1 LQKQKL
7 GIMKILIVG
16 HACGPG
22 LGSEPANTWNWAWH
36 LSRTNRVWVVAHP
49 EYKDRVDRFLES
61 EPNANIKFIWVT
73 VESPFDRWVPGGG
86 QEKGIRFHYWLWLNR
101 AYEQAAV
108 LHKEVQFDL
117 VHHVSWS
124 TVAISPPFWKLPV
137 RSVWGPVGGGQL
149 FPVALISLLHR
160 KRMKEGLRSLYVH
173 LLRFSPRLRKS
184 LESPGIVLAT
194 NFDTRKLLQRAGAGN
209 VGLFLDCGV
218 NQRINAPT
226 ARSTGECVTLLWA
239 GRIEP
244 IKGLVVALRAL
255 AECNHRQ
262 TRLLVAG
269 CGSDQRRMERLTQS
283 LGLTSRVE
291 FLGRVP
297 HEDMPALFRRS
308 DAFLFTSLRDSFGS
322 VVLEAMAHGLPIVT
336 LNHQGMRAFVPEGAS
351 IKVQVRTSK
360 QIIRD
365 FAVAIEALVSN
376 PAVLRK
382 MSDAACAFANQQ
394 TWTHRAEMMN
404 EIYVDL
410 MSGSDDRAK
419 ELIRGVTARESYE
432 R

>member
-1 LQKQKL
+1 
-7 GIMKILIVG
+7 
-16 HACGPG
+16 
-22 LGSEPANTWNWAWH
+22 
-36 LSRTNRVWVVAHP
+36 
-49 EYKDRVDRFLES
+49 
-61 EPNANIKFIWVT
+61 
-73 VESPFDRWVPGGG
+73 
-86 QEKGIRFHYWLWLNR
+86 
-101 AYEQAAV
+101 
-108 LHKEVQFDL
+108 
-117 VHHVSWS
+117 
-124 TVAISPPFWKLPV
+124 
-137 RSVWGPVGGGQL
+137 
-149 FPVALISLLHR
+149 
-160 KRMKEGLRSLYVH
+160 
-173 LLRFSPRLRKS
+173 
-184 LESPGIVLAT
+184 
-194 NFDTRKLLQRAGAGN
+194 
-209 VGLFLDCGV
+209 
-218 NQRINAPT
+218 
-226 ARSTGECVTLLWA
+226 
-239 GRIEP
+239 
-244 IKGLVVALRAL
+244 
-255 AECNHRQ
+255 
-262 TRLLVAG
+262 
-269 CGSDQRRMERLTQS
+269 MERLTRS

>member
-1 LQKQKL
+1 
-7 GIMKILIVG
+7 MKILIVG

-22 LGSEPANTWNWAWH
+22 LGSEPANTWNWSWH

-49 EYKDRVDRFLES
+49 EYKDRVDRFLEA
-61 EPNANIKFIWVT
+61 EPNANIKFIWIT
-73 VESPFDRWVPGGG
+73 VDSPFDRWVPGGG

-101 AYEQAAV
+101 AYEQAAA

-124 TVAISPPFWKLPV
+124 TIAISPPFWKLPV
-137 RSVWGPVGGGQL
+137 RSVWGPVGGGQF
-149 FPVALISLLHR
+149 FPVALISLLR
-160 KRMKEGLRSLYVH
+160 QKRMKEGVRSLYVH
-173 LLRFSPRLRKS
+173 SLRFSPRLRKS
-184 LESPGIVLAT
+184 LASAGIVLAT
-194 NFDTRKLLQRAGAGN
+194 NFDTRTLLKRAGARN
-209 VGLFLDCGV
+209 VELFLDCGV
-218 NQRINAPT
+218 NERITAPA
-226 ARSTGECVTLLWA
+226 ARSTGEQVTLLWA

-262 TRLLVAG
+262 PRLLVAG
-269 CGSDQRRMERLTQS
+269 CGSDQSKMERLTRS

-291 FLGRVP
+291 FLGRIP
-297 HEDMPALFRRS
+297 HEDMPALFQRC

-336 LNHQGMRAFVPEGAS
+336 LNHQGMRAFVPEDAS
-351 IKVQVRTSK
+351 IKVPVKTPK

-376 PAVLRK
+376 PDFLRK
-382 MSDAACAFANQQ
+382 MSEAAHAFANQQ

-404 EIYVDL
+404 EIYLDL
-410 MSGSDDRAK
+410 VSRSDEK
-419 ELIRGVTARESYE
+419 SKNSIRGVTARESYE

>member
-1 LQKQKL
+1 
-7 GIMKILIVG
+7 MKILIVG
-16 HACGPG
+16 HACSPG

-36 LSRTNRVWVVAHP
+36 LSFTNRVWVVAHP

-61 EPNANIKFIWVT
+61 EPNANIKFIWIT
-73 VESPFDRWVPGGG
+73 VDSPFDRWVPGGG

-124 TVAISPPFWKLPV
+124 TTAISPPFWKLPV
-137 RSVWGPVGGGQL
+137 RSVWGPVGGGQ
-149 FPVALISLLHR
+149 FFRPALISLLHR
-160 KRMKEGLRSLYVH
+160 KRLKEGLRTLYVI
-173 LLRFSPRLRKS
+173 LLPFSPKLRKTLAS
-184 LESPGIVLAT
+184 SSVVLAT
-194 NFDTRKLLQRAGAGN
+194 NFETRSLLKRAGASS
-209 VGLFLDCGV
+209 VELFLDCGV
-218 NQRINAPT
+218 NERITAPT
-226 ARSTGECVTLLWA
+226 ARSTGEWVTLLWA

-269 CGSDQRRMERLTQS
+269 CGSDQSRMERLTRS
-283 LGLTSRVE
+283 LRLTSRVE

-336 LNHQGMRAFVPEGAS
+336 LNHQGMRAFVPEDAS
-351 IKVQVRTSK
+351 IKVPVSTPEQV
-360 QIIRD
+360 IRD
-365 FAVAIEALVSN
+365 FALAIEALVSN
-376 PAVLRK
+376 PGSMRK
-382 MSDAACAFANQQ
+382 MSQAAYAFANEQ
-394 TWTHRAEMMN
+394 TWTRRAERMN
-404 EIYVDL
+404 VLY
-410 MSGSDDRAK
+410 G
-419 ELIRGVTARESYE
+419 ELVTGNGNSPQGMIHGAAAGGVRGG
-432 R
+432 